1 MKRNPETRER
11 LLDAAERLF
20 LERGFQQ
27 TSTRDITE
35 AAGANLAA
43 VNYHFHSKQELMVAV
58 AERVIAPILH
68 AQASR
73 LDELQ
78 ARADPPTVAE
88 LVAAYITPMV
98 EHRERHGGGQI
109 ARFISQSM
117 YEGFES
123 VRRVVD
129 PVEDRFRAGFARA
142 LPELP
147 ADELELRFRAM
158 LGVFIMYGLGILT
171 QHLSDSGPEQLAAR
185 ITTVCAAA
193 LTAAPTAGGK

>member
-1 MKRNPETRER
+1 MKRNPQTRER

-35 AAGANLAA
+35 AARANLAA
-43 VNYHFHSKQELMVAV
+43 VNYYFRSKQDLMVAV
-58 AERVIAPILH
+58 AERVVAPVLH

-78 ARADPPTVAE
+78 ARSAPATVTE
-88 LVAAYITPMV
+88 LVAAYVTPMV
-98 EHRERHGGGQI
+98 EQRERRGGQQI
-109 ARFISQSM
+109 ARLIGQSM
-117 YEGFES
+117 YEDFES

-129 PVEDRFRAGFARA
+129 PVEARFRTELARA
-142 LPELP
+142 LPDLP

-158 LGVFIMYGLGILT
+158 IGVFIMYGLGILT
-171 QHLSDSGPEQLAAR
+171 QSQRDTEPEQLAAR
-185 ITTVCAAA
+185 ITTVCTAA
-193 LTAAPTAGGK
+193 LTATS